1 MNARANPFNPRVIL
15 ALILFGAAAF
25 FATLYFIGS
34 GQTGNDL
41 GNGDGHASSNGLHG
55 YSAFAALLEAEGHE
69 VTRSRSPGDHDDY
82 ALLILTPGV
91 YADPED
97 VSAILN
103 DRTYVGPTL
112 VILPKWVA
120 FDVSRIPGAN
130 AKDGWV
136 QLLGASEPVWPEKL
150 DQGRNLNLELDGVTA
165 PVGGQMAKPRPG
177 RPWSGLG
184 AQGRLPRAETLTST
198 SPLLIPLIGNDTGNT
213 LAGYF
218 DDGGYYPRLH
228 EAAGVSIGDAENR
241 DEGRW
246 PVVFVV
252 EPDLANNYGFAS
264 RDNPEV
270 MHYLVDLLSEDGDI
284 PVIFDLALNGLGAQ
298 QNLLTL
304 AFTPPFLAATL
315 CMILALLVVG
325 WRAFRRFGPPASED
339 RAIAFGKE
347 RLVINGAAL
356 IQRSK
361 RLHLL
366 SGPYADMIERRIGK
380 ALRLRHVDTASVAAA
395 LARRMPDAPDYAA
408 SLAALR
414 TARTPKDMLSAAAAL
429 KSIERMLTP

>member
-1 MNARANPFNPRVIL
+1 MTARANPFNPRVIL

-34 GQTGNDL
+34 GQTGNDMN
-41 GNGDGHASSNGLHG
+41 NGDGHASSNGLNG
-55 YSAFAALLEAEGHE
+55 FSAFAALLEEEGHE
-69 VTRSRSPGDHDDY
+69 VTRSRSAGDHDDY
-82 ALLILTPGV
+82 ALLVLTPGV
-91 YADPED
+91 YADPDD

-103 DRTYVGPTL
+103 ARTYAGPTL
-112 VILPKWVA
+112 VILPKWIA
-120 FDVSRIPGAN
+120 FDVSGIPGAK

-150 DQGRNLNLELDGVTA
+150 DEGRNLDLELDGVAT
-165 PVGGQMAKPRPG
+165 PVGGQMPKPKPG
-177 RPWSGLG
+177 GKWSGLG
-184 AQGRLPRAETLTST
+184 ASGRLPRSETLTSI
-198 SPLLIPLIGNDTGNT
+198 SPLLIPLIGTDTGNA

-218 DDGGYYPRLH
+218 DDGGYYPRLY
-228 EAAGVSIGDAENR
+228 EAARVSVGEDENI
-241 DEGRW
+241 DEDRW

-264 RDNPEV
+264 RDNAET

-284 PVIFDLALNGLGAQ
+284 PVIFDLTLNGLGAQ

-315 CMILALLVVG
+315 CMILALMVVG

-347 RLVINGAAL
+347 RLVRNGASL

-380 ALRLRHVDTASVAAA
+380 ALRLRHVDTNAIATA

-414 TARTPKDMLSAAAAL
+414 AARTPKDMLSAAAAL